1 MDFISVLNK
10 MPKDELVKLARK
22 HNTIS
27 KIPNIHKL
35 KKHDLVFQLMM
46 FQDEVKKIY
55 YGEDNDKSLND
66 IKAEKGQ
73 KIRAPPKR
81 TEVFKDQKK
90 LNDDINVLLKEM
102 IDKQKEILDTENI
115 SESDKLSKMKQMKEL
130 QKQINKLS
138 KHLL

>member
-35 KKHDLVFQLMM
+35 KKHDLIVQLMM

-55 YGEDNDKSLND
+55 YGDDNDKSLND
-66 IKAEKGQ
+66 IKTAKGQ
-73 KIRAPPKR
+73 KIRAPPKP
-81 TEVFKDQKK
+81 KDQTK
-90 LNDDINVLLKEM
+90 LNEDINVLLKEQ
-102 IDKQKEILDTENI
+102 IKKQKEILDTENI
-115 SESDKLSKMKQMKEL
+115 SEADKLTKMKQIKEIT
-130 QKQINKLS
+130 KQIEKLT
-138 KHLL
+138 KHLSP